1 MVNMGFHGDTNWYAS
16 TCVCVCVCAVLYYM
30 FQVIFACAVCIWDV
44 CACSV
49 HDFMSKLTTK
59 CTIFVTIHKENFSEP
74 LFVAFRISKNLG

>member
-1 MVNMGFHGDTNWYAS
+1 MVIQIGILPL
-16 TCVCVCVCAVLYYM
+16 VCVCVCCTVLHVVSSVA
-30 FQVIFACAVCIWDV
+30 VIFACAVCIWDV

-59 CTIFVTIHKENFSEP
+59 CTILVTTHKENFSEP